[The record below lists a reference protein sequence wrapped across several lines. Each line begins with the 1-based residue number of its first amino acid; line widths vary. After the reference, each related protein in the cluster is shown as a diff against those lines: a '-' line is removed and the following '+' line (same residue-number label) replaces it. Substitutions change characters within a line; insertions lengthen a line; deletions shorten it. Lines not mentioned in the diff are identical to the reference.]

1 MRIFII
7 NMRIIITEE
16 QSKKL
21 FIPRNIDKRYSDWNK
36 SQSDITINGQILKL
50 NRYDLDGN
58 KIGLWLN
65 DPTSIIANYNK
76 TKEFMS
82 NIFNKLELKGK
93 FYMISDDRYMEQ
105 DLKNEYIWV
114 SYGKIWGIL
123 SEQYSLSRGQVQDLM
138 RVWMEEAYKLGSLT
152 PFFDLMFKHL

>member
-1 MRIFII
+1 
-7 NMRIIITEE
+7 MRIIITEE

-36 SQSDITINGQILKL
+36 TQPDITINGHLYKFNQ
-50 NRYDLDGN
+50 YDLNGN

-82 NIFNKLELKGK
+82 DIFSNLTIEGNFLKFNGVN
-93 FYMISDDRYMEQ
+93 YMKQ
-105 DLKNEYIWV
+105 DLKYGDLWV
-114 SYGKIWGIL
+114 SYNRIWIIL
-123 SEQYSLSRGQVQDLM
+123 MDQYSLSYEQIPDLI
-138 RVWMEEAYKLGSLT
+138 RIWMEEVYKLGSLT
-152 PFFDLMFKHL
+152 PLYYFQ